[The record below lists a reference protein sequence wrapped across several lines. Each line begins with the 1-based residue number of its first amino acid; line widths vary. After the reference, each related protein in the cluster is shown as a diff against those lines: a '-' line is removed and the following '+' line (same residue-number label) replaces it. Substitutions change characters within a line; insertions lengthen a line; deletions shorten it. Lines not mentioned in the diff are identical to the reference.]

1 MGRYTFFD
9 KVIQRGRLYLDY
21 IFYEFESELIFFMC
35 G

>member
-1 MGRYTFFD
+1 MGRYIFFD

-21 IFYEFESELIFFMC
+21 IFYEFESELFFFMC